1 MAGIMHENDMYDD
14 IIVTATMFNS
24 QKDRKNVLLM
34 NEAMKVAKKFLFD
47 DFPVI
52 TKDLAQHQVALFCR
66 STDIINLK
74 EIEQTIA
81 QMNGPAAKEGIHGR
95 QETGFELDV
104 NSLYPSKGFKY
115 DFIRTEKTIWSK
127 LSNGGSGLSRYTN
140 R

>member
-1 MAGIMHENDMYDD
+1 MHENDMYDD

-81 QMNGPAAKEGIHGR
+81 QMNGPAAKVSNMISFGPKKPYGANFRMVAQDYLVTPIGELMGDDKKHTIHQR
-95 QETGFELDV
+95 HITRHD
-104 NSLYPSKGFKY
+104 
-115 DFIRTEKTIWSK
+115 
-127 LSNGGSGLSRYTN
+127 
-140 R
+140 

>member
-34 NEAMKVAKKFLFD
+34 NEAMKVAKRFLFD

-81 QMNGPAAKEGIHGR
+81 QMNGPAAKERIHGP
-95 QETGFELDV
+95 EIVYGICTKF
-104 NSLYPSKGFKY
+104 YPLKGFKY
-115 DFIRTEKTIWSK
+115 DIVRTEKTIWSK
-127 LSNGGSGLSRYTN
+127 FSSGGSGLSGYTHC
-140 R
+140 

>member
-81 QMNGPAAKEGIHGR
+81 QMNGPAAKEGING
-95 QETGFELDV
+95 QGTAFGLDSV
-104 NSLYPSKGFKY
+104 DTSLYPSKGFKY
-115 DFIRTEKTIWSK
+115 DFIWTEKTIWSK
-127 LSNGGSGLSRYTN
+127 L
-140 R
+140 

>member
-81 QMNGPAAKEGIHGR
+81 QMNGPAAKEGIHG
-95 QETGFELDV
+95 QGTGFELDA
-104 NSLYPSKGFKY
+104 SLYPSKGFKY
-115 DFIRTEKTIWSK
+115 DFIRTKKTIWSK

>member
-81 QMNGPAAKEGIHGR
+81 QMNGPAAKEGIHG
-95 QETGFELDV
+95 QGTAFGL
-104 NSLYPSKGFKY
+104 NASLYPSKGFKY
-115 DFIRTEKTIWSK
+115 DFIWTEKTIWSK
-127 LSNGGSGLSRYTN
+127 LQNGGPGLSRYTN

>member
-81 QMNGPAAKEGIHGR
+81 QMNGPAAKEGIHG
-95 QETGFELDV
+95 QGTVDGLGA
-104 NSLYPSKGFKY
+104 SLYPPKGFKY
-115 DFIRTEKTIWSK
+115 DFIRTEKTIWGK
-127 LSNGGSGLSRYTN
+127 LSNGCSGLSGHAN
-140 R
+140 F